1 MNSNSASQL
10 IANAQPNAVPASRP
24 KFPLVILFFPW
35 ILVVVSTILVT
46 EILPESFS
54 STTRIKIEHD
64 HSDIPGMAESG
75 AMGGYDPYFIQT
87 EFELIQSELILGK
100 VIDNLDLNKEWGKK
114 YANGERLKTSETLL
128 LLKSRMDLRPIRNTS
143 LIAITVFS
151 EKADEAARIANAI
164 ADAYREGRLEERASK
179 MSASV
184 RVLEQGYEDNNAKI
198 RNIRAEIAEL
208 SHQQSPQNTNTLDQA
223 RRSLDDLERFG
234 QALFMKLATEKMDLN
249 LPATSMV
256 QIVDKAVPGVRPVRP
271 NKPLNIFIGIVVGGI
286 GGLFLATL
294 VYVLQRL
301 AFRREAGIPR
311 TQFPP
316 RFRAI
321 VHVLIALVIGVIV
334 GYHCANPQEWST
346 LIVVPLSLL
355 IGGIASAYIE
365 LANSHPA
372 PPFAAAPGQTKPND
386 ATM

>member
-1 MNSNSASQL
+1 
-10 IANAQPNAVPASRP
+10 
-24 KFPLVILFFPW
+24 
-35 ILVVVSTILVT
+35 
-46 EILPESFS
+46 
-54 STTRIKIEHD
+54 
-64 HSDIPGMAESG
+64 
-75 AMGGYDPYFIQT
+75 
-87 EFELIQSELILGK
+87 
-100 VIDNLDLNKEWGKK
+100 
-114 YANGERLKTSETLL
+114 
-128 LLKSRMDLRPIRNTS
+128 MDLRPVRNTS

-151 EKADEAARIANAI
+151 ERADEAARLANAI
-164 ADAYREGRLEERASK
+164 AEAYREHRLEERARK

-184 RVLEQGYEDNNAKI
+184 RVLEQGYEENNAKI

-234 QALFMKLATEKMDLN
+234 QAPFMKLATEKMDLN

-271 NKPLNIFIGIVVGGI
+271 NEPLNIFIGIVVGGI

-321 VHVLIALVIGVIV
+321 VHVLIALVVGVIV
-334 GYHCANPQEWST
+334 GRSEERRVGKEGRSR
-346 LIVVPLSLL
+346 
-355 IGGIASAYIE
+355 
-365 LANSHPA
+365 
-372 PPFAAAPGQTKPND
+372 
-386 ATM
+386 